1 MKYRAEI
8 DGLRA
13 VAVIPVILYHAG
25 FELFSGGFVGVDVFF
40 VISGYLITTIIHDEI
55 KNNTFS
61 IAHFYE
67 RRARRI
73 LPALLFVCL
82 ACIPFAWFWMLPAA
96 FKDFGQSLMAVNLFS
111 SNILFSRESGYFA
124 AAAELKPLLHTWS
137 LAVEE
142 QFYLFFPLILLAFR
156 RFRDVSLLGVL
167 ALISLLSL
175 GLAEFASRAY
185 PGANFYLL
193 VTRAWELGIGALVAI
208 AMPYMRKPGALLE
221 QGLPIVGMLL
231 VGFAVFY
238 FDSSLPFPGVWGLIP
253 VLGTA
258 LIIAYATPATL
269 VARLLSLKPVVTI
282 GLLSYS
288 AYLWHQPL
296 FAFARITRVESTPV
310 YLLLSGGS
318 IVLAYF
324 TWRFIEAP
332 FRNKRNFS
340 RRQIAGISVSAAAV
354 LIAMGAYISFKDGFD
369 YRYNDQQRSI
379 LAFGDYDFAGAYR
392 EGECFLST
400 EQSFEAYQAD
410 CFAPAERENVVAI
423 WGDSQAAALSF
434 GLRELANHFTQLT
447 ASACPPLL
455 EYSKKARP
463 NCRELNDFALRKMGE
478 LKPARIILHASWKSK
493 YGRQAGSLEDLLANS
508 ISRLQ
513 QITPGSEILVLGNSP
528 QWRPSLPEQ
537 MVAARVSLQDQA
549 LLAPS
554 AYADYLAVDQRVR
567 KIANNAGVGFV
578 SILERYCE
586 QEGCLTSLEYAGQF
600 EPFVWDRR
608 HLTRASS
615 REIAKVVLGVD
626 TGR

>member
-55 KNNTFS
+55 KTRTFS

-73 LPALLFVCL
+73 LPALLFICL
-82 ACIPFAWFWMLPAA
+82 LCIPFAWLWMLPAA
-96 FKDFGQSLMAVNLFS
+96 FKDFGQSLVAVNLFS
-111 SNILFSRESGYFA
+111 SNILFARESGYFV

-156 RFRDVSLLGVL
+156 RFRDATLLGIL
-167 ALISLLSL
+167 AVISLLSL
-175 GLAEFASRAY
+175 ALAEFASHAY
-185 PGANFYLL
+185 PTANFYLL
-193 VTRAWELGIGALVAI
+193 VTRAWELGVGALLAI
-208 AMPYMRKPGALLE
+208 VMPYMRRPGAFLE
-221 QGLPIVGMLL
+221 QGLPILGLLL

-238 FDSSLPFPGVWGLIP
+238 FDASLPFPGVWGLIP

-258 LIIAYATPATL
+258 LIIAYTRPTTL
-269 VARLLSLKPVVTI
+269 VASILSLKPVVTI

-296 FAFARITRVESTPV
+296 FAFARLTRVDSTPV
-310 YLLLSGGS
+310 YLLLSASS

-332 FRNKRNFS
+332 FRNRRNFS
-340 RRQIAGISVSAAAV
+340 RRQILGMSLSAAAILMAV
-354 LIAMGAYISFKDGFD
+354 GATISFKDGFD
-369 YRYNDQQRSI
+369 YRYNEQQQSL
-379 LAFGDYDFAGAYR
+379 LAFGDYDYAGAYR
-392 EGECFLST
+392 EGECFLYT

-410 CFAPAERENVVAI
+410 CFASAEKQNVVAI

-434 GLRELANHFTQLT
+434 GLRERVPHFTQLT

-455 EYSKKARP
+455 NYRKKARP
-463 NCRELNDFALRKMGE
+463 NCREINDFALRKLGE
-478 LKPARIILHASWKSK
+478 LKPERIVLHASWKSE
-493 YGRQAGSLEDLLANS
+493 YGRQSGSLEDLLVNTL
-508 ISRLQ
+508 SRLKRA
-513 QITPGSEILVLGNSP
+513 TPGSEIIVLGNSP

-537 MVAARVSLQDQA
+537 MVAARLSLEA
-549 LLAPS
+549 RAVLEPS
-554 AYADYLAVDQRVR
+554 AYAEFQAIDERVR
-567 KIANNAGVGFV
+567 KIAGNAGVSYI
-578 SILERYCE
+578 SILERYCV
-586 QEGCLTSLEYAGQF
+586 QQGCLTSLEYAGQL

-615 REIAKVVLGVD
+615 REIANNILD
-626 TGR
+626 R